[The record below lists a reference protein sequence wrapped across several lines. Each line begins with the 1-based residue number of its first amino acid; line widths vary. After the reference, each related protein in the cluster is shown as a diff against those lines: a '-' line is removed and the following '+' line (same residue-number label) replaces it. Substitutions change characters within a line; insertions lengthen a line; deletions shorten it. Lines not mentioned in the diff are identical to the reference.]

1 MLGEGALARGL
12 VGKEG
17 LKTAEVKV
25 PPITLGEDPSGTA
38 GQKTLRDAPV
48 VVKLR
53 RKVAAFFGYFFL
65 LLKKSDWLSG
75 HPRRSCL

>member
-1 MLGEGALARGL
+1 MLGEGEFARGL
-12 VGKEG
+12 VGKER

-25 PPITLGEDPSGTA
+25 HNIPLGEDPSGTA

-65 LLKKSDWLSG
+65 L
-75 HPRRSCL
+75 